1 MLQLRETIG
10 GDGARPEE
18 AMAKRSR
25 RTKRTPTNAVP
36 PATVTSKQSPDEGGE
51 PLASPLARRWAA
63 SRSGAGAGR
72 GYHYQDLVGAWVALQ
87 VLTGD
92 IEAGRVL
99 AEGFEDLTCESSA
112 PQQVQVKSR
121 QERVGGFRIGEVARF
136 VVQAWRRRLLRIS
149 ADAAEFAVV
158 VVERAVDGYAP
169 HDWTRRLTDDDGW
182 ADLVAAIRQHAQRLG
197 IAADAVDLLV
207 ARTTVVVL
215 PQQRIFREAAECVA
229 AHTGL
234 PLGATLLVVQALRAA
249 VAEHADR
256 NAEVGLEGRVG
267 LSRTDIER
275 IVTSTAALVDRD
287 SLVAA
292 VAGGSCEAVDFD
304 TPLADPEFYSG
315 TGTQPGH
322 IAAGLVTPRPTATD
336 EVLAG
341 LGSGRAVLIAGPSGV
356 GKSAVLWMAAYVAR
370 HVVWYRVHRLGDD
383 DVEPL
388 IRLAVAGGAGHHG
401 PVGFIVD
408 GVGTGSLLAW
418 DELHRRAAAIPGV
431 LLLGSV
437 REEDTLPLRTFGQCV
452 VVRPRLDEDLAAR
465 IHKGLLDSGV
475 TTQPHWRETYERSD
489 GLTLEF
495 THLLS
500 QGRRLRDVIG
510 DQVRDRVRD
519 HRTVELAVIAPVS
532 VAHRWG
538 AALSVSRLKKVVSAS
553 AGEFKEA
560 LARLADEH
568 LVAVDDGVVRGLHPL
583 RSAAL
588 CDAVHEVP
596 PPTMGDTVR
605 DVIKRIGTDHI
616 LSFVARA
623 IADDPGLAPVVV
635 DSLGSRIDG
644 SPGDPTT
651 MAAALAG
658 LRLADFT
665 LTARRWVAILD
676 KHDVAVPH
684 RTLGLDLSMIDSELV
699 DGLDPRLVAAIEEVR
714 RDRASS
720 MSALRDRLLTHIGVH
735 ALNGLVHQATRVSDV
750 SALLSPL
757 AGTGVVVVPPPSGA
771 PLRSALRE
779 APLAVVGELIA
790 SSGDVSP
797 ATGEAF
803 LEAAGGSD
811 TIIERLKRDHPW
823 LLDLSVV
830 DDGDDRVLRGRI
842 LHVADRH
849 NPNPEKDIKALA
861 ALGLRCLP
869 DVDRADLTTV
879 LAGGVPLR
887 VNDHEIAVSGLLRK
901 YVHSDTEVAWN
912 RERSRFARSLVASAS
927 TTERL
932 AAGLAVLEE
941 SARFLADLT
950 DAWVTNRGVGQR
962 LDTLNRQRADLLRH
976 IDALA
981 PERASEPLA
990 GPVDQPGGM
999 LASDPVHGVA
1009 QGIVRN
1015 LASRLDNLSASVAA
1029 FAGDTI
1035 VKQLDD
1041 ARREPWTLL
1050 GLDGPPPVL
1059 DRLAT
1064 ALHQF
1069 ATVLVERAL
1078 GDTTPGQIASV
1089 TRSTPRGKALGRA
1102 TELASARAQRRYEKT
1117 LTALVAEAATRGL
1130 HLEVKTQPHPDPK
1143 VVTWPPMATAVLAHL
1158 HAPELDTAI
1167 ATLAELLGRFT
1178 LPDSALVVIPV
1189 QDGVPLLRYTV
1200 RLFASGGAYHMP
1212 DEAQPWLDLIPPT
1225 RPMQCSDAVADAVE
1239 ALRELSSLAWLDT
1252 QRDTGPAVQEVVDA
1266 AVSRFR
1272 EAAARLDAL
1281 PRDEI
1286 IAGLRDEIYGLA
1298 HRVQREVDEHATEC
1312 VFAEAIAGGLTGDAN
1327 DALRNVS
1334 GLLYI
1339 ATQWDLDPAG
1349 AGAILA
1355 RLAADEQAPGQ

>member
-1 MLQLRETIG
+1 
-10 GDGARPEE
+10 
-18 AMAKRSR
+18 
-25 RTKRTPTNAVP
+25 
-36 PATVTSKQSPDEGGE
+36 
-51 PLASPLARRWAA
+51 
-63 SRSGAGAGR
+63 
-72 GYHYQDLVGAWVALQ
+72 
-87 VLTGD
+87 
-92 IEAGRVL
+92 
-99 AEGFEDLTCESSA
+99 
-112 PQQVQVKSR
+112 
-121 QERVGGFRIGEVARF
+121 
-136 VVQAWRRRLLRIS
+136 
-149 ADAAEFAVV
+149 
-158 VVERAVDGYAP
+158 
-169 HDWTRRLTDDDGW
+169 
-182 ADLVAAIRQHAQRLG
+182 
-197 IAADAVDLLV
+197 VDLLV

-215 PQQRIFREAAECVA
+215 PQQRIFREAAECVTA
-229 AHTGL
+229 LTGL

-249 VAEHADR
+249 VADHADR
-256 NAEVGLEGRVG
+256 NAEVGWEDRVG

-275 IVTSTAALVDRD
+275 IVTNTAALVDRD

-292 VAGGSCEAVDFD
+292 VASGSCEAVDFD

-315 TGTQPGH
+315 TSSQPGH
-322 IAAGLVTPRPTATD
+322 IAAGLVTPRPTVTD

-370 HVVWYRVHRLGDD
+370 HVVWYRVHRLDDD

-388 IRLAVAGGAGHHG
+388 IRLAIAGGAGRHG

-418 DELHRRAAAIPGV
+418 DELHRRAAAIPGM

-452 VVRPRLDEDLAAR
+452 VVRPRLDEDLATR
-465 IHKGLLDSGV
+465 IHKGLLESGV

-532 VAHRWG
+532 VAHQWG
-538 AALSVSRLKKVVSAS
+538 AALSVLRLTEVVSAT
-553 AGEFKEA
+553 AGAFKEA

-588 CDAVHEVP
+588 CEAVHEVP
-596 PPTMGDTVR
+596 PPTMGDTVS
-605 DVIKRIGTDHI
+605 DVIERIGTDHI
-616 LSFVARA
+616 LPFVARA
-623 IADDPGLAPVVV
+623 IADNPALAPVVV
-635 DSLGSRIDG
+635 DSLGSRIDS
-644 SPGDPTT
+644 SPGDLTT

-676 KHDVAVPH
+676 KHDVPVPH
-684 RTLGLDLSMIDSELV
+684 RPLGLDLAMIDSELV

-720 MSALRDRLLTHIGVH
+720 TSVLRDQLLTHIGVNT
-735 ALNGLVHQATRVSDV
+735 LNDLVHQATRISDV

-757 AGTGVVVVPPPSGA
+757 AGTRVVVAPPPSGA
-771 PLRSALRE
+771 PLRTALRD
-779 APLAVVGELIA
+779 APLAHVGELIA
-790 SSGDVSP
+790 SAGNVSL
-797 ATGEAF
+797 ATGEAL

-823 LLDLSVV
+823 LLDLAVV
-830 DDGDDRVLRGRI
+830 DDGDDRVLRGRV

-879 LAGGVPLR
+879 LAGGAPLR
-887 VNDHEIAVSGLLRK
+887 VNDHEIAVSGLLRR
-901 YVHSDTEVAWN
+901 YVHSDTEVAWT

-932 AAGLAVLEE
+932 AAGLAVLDE

-962 LDTLNRQRADLLRH
+962 LDTLNRQRADLLRN

-999 LASDPVHGVA
+999 LTSDPVHGVA

-1015 LASRLDNLSASVAA
+1015 LASRLDNPSVYASVAA

-1050 GLDGPPPVL
+1050 GLDGPPHVL

-1064 ALHQF
+1064 LLHQF

-1078 GDTTPGQIASV
+1078 GDTTPGQIAAVS
-1089 TRSTPRGKALGRA
+1089 RSKPRGKALGRA
-1102 TELASARAQRRYEKT
+1102 TELASARARRRYEKT
-1117 LTALVAEAATRGL
+1117 LAALVAEAATRGL
-1130 HLEVKTQPHPDPK
+1130 HLEVKSQPHPDPK

-1167 ATLAELLGRFT
+1167 ATLAELLRRLT
-1178 LPDSALVVIPV
+1178 LPDSSLMVIPV
-1189 QDGVPLLRYTV
+1189 QNGVPLLRYAF
-1200 RLFASGGAYHMP
+1200 RLFTSGSVYHMP
-1212 DEAQPWLDLIPPT
+1212 DEAQQWLDLIPPT
-1225 RPMQCSDAVADAVE
+1225 KPMPCSDAVGDAVE

-1252 QRDTGPAVQEVVDA
+1252 QRDTGPAAQEAVDA
-1266 AVSRFR
+1266 AISRFR
-1272 EAAARLDAL
+1272 DATARLDAL

-1286 IAGLRDEIYGLA
+1286 TAGLRDEINGLA
-1298 HRVQREVDEHATEC
+1298 DRVQREVDAYTTEG
-1312 VFAEAIAGGLTGDAN
+1312 VLAEAIAGGLTGDAN

-1349 AGAILA
+1349 AVAMLA
-1355 RLAADEQAPGQ
+1355 RLAALQIE